1 MRRQVEIFLSFTAPT
16 GHQHPNLLA
25 SFRNY
30 EGLLVAMGRSE
41 AETRAAVEALVR
53 AHGRRSRPGGSR

>member
-1 MRRQVEIFLSFTAPT
+1 MRRHIEIFLSFTART

-30 EGLLVAMGRSE
+30 AGLLLAMGRSE
-41 AETRAAVEALVR
+41 AEARTAIEALVR
-53 AHGRRSRPGGSR
+53 AHGVKL